1 MNFLI
6 AFKVSISTAWAEV
19 NDSVLFLV
27 IYCEFR
33 LSPGIISRVKVQM
46 IFILLSSSVI
56 FSVVSRFSS
65 SEALDVCS
73 DEF

>member
-1 MNFLI
+1 MWRT
-6 AFKVSISTAWAEV
+6 FKC
-19 NDSVLFLV
+19 FHK
-27 IYCEFR
+27 FR
-33 LSPGIISRVKVQM
+33 QILTRNIGRVKVQM
-46 IFILLSSSVI
+46 IFILLSYSVI